1 MKTKLQKEM
10 RKIRVQLKA
19 HDITADKKIFLRKEL
34 EKLRIMQLKSLDKK
48 CDLPE

>member
-1 MKTKLQKEM
+1 MKAEKFFVDGAKRSYE
-10 RKIRVQLKA
+10 VEA
-19 HDITADKKIFLRKEL
+19 FLRKEL